1 MKKII
6 FAFFGFL
13 VLFTVGVYFSKQDV
27 KAHVNCYLYKDL
39 RVETDGIPKKNNQIL
54 QFVQNFGSSIA
65 PTYQSSVCTEY
76 LIEVLTPHCR
86 LNNQLKNTLRIITEK
101 DLDSLLEV
109 NSPVTKG
116 VFTALTESNQAT
128 PILDLEDAKAG
139 DIVQFWDQFTGKT
152 YGHCGI
158 LRAIDIDKGIMSLY
172 SSSPKTDGHG
182 QQLYPITEHL
192 FIARLK

>member
-1 MKKII
+1 MKKTI

-13 VLFTVGVYFSKQDV
+13 VLLTVGVYFGKKDV
-27 KAHVNCYLYKDL
+27 KAHVNCYLYSDL
-39 RVETDGIPKKNNQIL
+39 PIETNGLPKKNSQIL
-54 QFVQNFGSSIA
+54 QFTQSFGPSIA

-76 LIEVLTPHCR
+76 LIKVLAPHCR

-109 NSPVTKG
+109 NSPITKG
-116 VFTALTESNQAT
+116 AFTALIESNQAD
-128 PILDLEDAKAG
+128 PILDLEEAKAG

-158 LRAIDIDKGIMSLY
+158 LRAIDVDKGIMSLY
-172 SSSPKTDGHG
+172 SSSPRTDGHG
-182 QQLYPITEHL
+182 QRLYPITEHL